1 MAYVLK
7 PGASLRREVQR
18 VAAERLD
25 DAIEALESVDDASS
39 ADIEEAVHDV
49 RKRCKEVRALARLVR
64 SSLGDE
70 FDRCNALVRDAA
82 DVLSPIRDAH
92 AILATLDELRST
104 QPARRAADLDR
115 VRDALVEMADGA
127 TQGVHGGDDR
137 IEEARALLVAA
148 RKRIKRW
155 KVAPGFTA
163 LGNGLDTTYRRGRR
177 ALRRAEARPSD
188 ELMHEWR
195 KSVKNL
201 GYQVRLLER
210 AAPSVLEPLGANLD
224 DLAEALGDDHDLA
237 VLVERLAARPGS
249 VRRQPLR
256 DPGDRHRPRP
266 TGGTAAAGV
275 PAGRHDLRR
284 EAGSVHC
291 SRRAVLEQQRA
302 PRPGVAD
309 RRHRRTGRRRTPGGG
324 REART

>member
-25 DAIEALESVDDASS
+25 DAIEALEDVDNASS

-64 SSLGDE
+64 SSLDDE

-82 DVLSPIRDAH
+82 DVLAPIRDAH

-115 VRDALVEMADGA
+115 VRDALEAMADGA
-127 TQGVHGGDDR
+127 TQSVHGGDDR

-148 RKRIKRW
+148 RKRVKRW

-163 LGNGLDTTYRRGRR
+163 LGNGLETTYRRGRSG
-177 ALRRAEARPSD
+177 AATRRSPPFR
-188 ELMHEWR
+188 
-195 KSVKNL
+195 
-201 GYQVRLLER
+201 
-210 AAPSVLEPLGANLD
+210 
-224 DLAEALGDDHDLA
+224 
-237 VLVERLAARPGS
+237 
-249 VRRQPLR
+249 
-256 DPGDRHRPRP
+256 
-266 TGGTAAAGV
+266 
-275 PAGRHDLRR
+275 
-284 EAGSVHC
+284 
-291 SRRAVLEQQRA
+291 
-302 PRPGVAD
+302 
-309 RRHRRTGRRRTPGGG
+309 
-324 REART
+324 